1 MAHILV
7 GMSVYVS
14 LVCVLV
20 EDNVSVHLDASFLNF
35 LVCIKMRLLQNIIM
49 HNYNDYK
56 NITFEGT

>member
-20 EDNVSVHLDASFLNF
+20 EDNVSVHLYASFLNF